1 MGFSGAGGGEE
12 GGAGGGGF
20 ESPGFGVESSG
31 ARVGDAAGGVAGG
44 SLGGEADGRVEPAGG
59 GARTP
64 APASVRALSNERAA
78 SYAHAVT
85 PAPAATDC
93 HGIPPPGEPPTEEP
107 AASAPNPRRNAPAP
121 RTTRAKT
128 PRVAREDAARN
139 IGGTPD
145 ADAKVADERGG
156 VTAKC

>member
-20 ESPGFGVESSG
+20 ESPGFGVETSS

-59 GARTP
+59 GARAP

-93 HGIPPPGEPPTEEP
+93 HEIPPPEEP
-107 AASAPNPRRNAPAP
+107 AASELNPRRNAPAP